1 MKFKLEDIK
10 RFVFGALKKYIWEG
24 FLRGASKGLATIVY
38 QIPVVNAIA
47 FIKDFLST
55 LGLGKSI
62 EDRIYESLNDFLLK
76 AVMGQQV
83 VKFAW
88 GL

>member
-1 MKFKLEDIK
+1 MKFSLEDIK
-10 RFVFGALKKYIWEG
+10 KYIFGMIQKYIWHG
-24 FLRGASKGLATIVY
+24 FLKGASAGIAGLVY
-38 QIPVVNAIA
+38 QIPVVNVIA
-47 FIKDFLST
+47 FVKDVLSK
-55 LGLGKSI
+55 LGLGKSV
-62 EDRIYESLNDFLLK
+62 EERIYESLNDFMLK